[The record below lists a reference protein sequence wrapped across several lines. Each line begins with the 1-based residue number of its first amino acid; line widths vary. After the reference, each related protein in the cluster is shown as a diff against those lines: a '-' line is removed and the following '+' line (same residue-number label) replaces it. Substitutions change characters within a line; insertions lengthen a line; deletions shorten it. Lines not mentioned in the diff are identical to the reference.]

1 MRNESQITTSKGI
14 SKCCLHLSIN
24 IIFYVFFVGI
34 FAK

>member
-1 MRNESQITTSKGI
+1 MRNESQIATSKSI
-14 SKCCLHLSIN
+14 SKCCLDLSTN